1 MNPYK
6 IIINPLRSEKGS
18 AAQANE
24 NKYAFV
30 VSKAANKEEIKKAVE
45 EIYKVK
51 VSKVNTMNVMGKWKR
66 VRLVEGRKSDWK
78 KAVVQLKEGET
89 IEIK

>member
-1 MNPYK
+1 MNPYE
-6 IIINPLRSEKGS
+6 IIKNPLRSEKGS
-18 AAQANE
+18 AAQVNE

-30 VSKAANKEEIKKAVE
+30 VNKTANKEEIKKAVE

-51 VSKVNTMNVMGKWKR
+51 VDKVNTMNVMGKWKR

-78 KAVVQLKEGET
+78 KAVVQLKKGET